1 MKYVAFAFSLF
12 LLIFTGCSD
21 SKYEFM
27 VYSQDPDAINIESVV
42 TAKDIENYP
51 HLSQK
56 TDKDWLLLFYLCADA
71 DKIHNTD
78 PNPNDE
84 MFRQMAQIGRG
95 LKKIRKYDGT
105 SPKSSYANVTAVGLW
120 DGYNTDKELTYYLP
134 YTYAFEFKYP
144 SQTYTSEIVQDVNN
158 FTIDKSPEIMSSE
171 NNWIGDLHEMNMAKT
186 ETLSAFLSWAL
197 AEYNSDN
204 SKEVA
209 LIIAGTGGGSF
220 GDETGTYIPPSARST
235 CSDQSS
241 ESFYLSATDIV
252 TALTANGFSSSNKLP
267 LLIIDSSFSA
277 SLEDAFEY
285 RNTVLSLV
293 ASPSEI
299 PFASID
305 FNYLLQCFRKDASPY
320 SIGSELVNIY
330 ANKNYYKNSITNKGI
345 SSLSYIDL
353 SHVES
358 IANNVNL
365 LADSILNLKDTKN
378 LNNNKYSIYD
388 CMKNSDYGFLLYNDS
403 AENLLTDYS
412 MFYKA
417 VYNHETANLIPK
429 YEGTTIFLQGY
440 FYQFDLGYLTR
451 QINKTAAY
459 KTGAESI
466 YYYCDEI
473 QTEMKKAVVS
483 CWRNGTGNKAGLY
496 PSIDSESA
504 FGLTITGPARELSG
518 CEGDYFQPYNAT
530 NFSFKDYKESGNESK
545 NNWKNLLESLFPEQ
559 FKDITEF
566 IHYL

>member
-42 TAKDIENYP
+42 TAKDIEIYP

-105 SPKSSYANVTAVGLW
+105 SPKSNYANVTAVGLW
-120 DGYNTDKELTYYLP
+120 DGYNVEKELTYYLP

-171 NNWIGDLHEMNMAKT
+171 NNWIGELHEMNMAKT
-186 ETLSAFLSWAL
+186 ESLSAFLSWAL

-358 IANNVNL
+358 IGNNVNL

-388 CMKNSDYGFLLYNDS
+388 CMTNSDYGFLLYNDS

-473 QTEMKKAVVS
+473 QEAMKKAVVS
-483 CWRNGTGNKAGLY
+483 CWRNGTGNKSGLY
-496 PSIDSESA
+496 NSIDSDSA